1 MLKGRETMRLVA
13 NLFAAL
19 LVLLT
24 AQAGSAQ
31 SNYPNH
37 PVKILVGFTPG
48 TAPDLAARILVD
60 RFAEVWGTPFV
71 VENVPGAGSNIATE
85 RVANRHQVRQL
96 TCAFRTHLRCVDIR
110 WPNCALG

>member
-1 MLKGRETMRLVA
+1 MEGTMRLVA
-13 NLFAAL
+13 NLFAVL

-24 AQAGSAQ
+24 AQAASAQ
-31 SNYPNH
+31 SSYPKH

-96 TCAFRTHLRCVDIR
+96 TCALRTHLRCVDIR

>member
-1 MLKGRETMRLVA
+1 MRLVA

-31 SNYPNH
+31 SNYPNR

-48 TAPDLAARILVD
+48 TAPDLAARILAD
-60 RFAEVWGTPFV
+60 RFSDVWVYEDGDDGCVRDGTV
-71 VENVPGAGSNIATE
+71 LLHLHLSTPGAGSQKGRA
-85 RVANRHQVRQL
+85 
-96 TCAFRTHLRCVDIR
+96 C
-110 WPNCALG
+110 